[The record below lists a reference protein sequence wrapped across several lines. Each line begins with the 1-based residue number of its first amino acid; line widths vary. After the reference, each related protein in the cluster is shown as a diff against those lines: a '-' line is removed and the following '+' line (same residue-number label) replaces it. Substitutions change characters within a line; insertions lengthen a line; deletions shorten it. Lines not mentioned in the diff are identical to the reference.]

1 MMPEEVVE
9 MGLQEHD
16 VVVVTSF
23 SLLQALDIV
32 VKEMEDVV
40 VEMEVLEVEMVV
52 FVVEMVVSS
61 LERKMDLR

>member
-23 SLLQALDIV
+23 SLLQALDIG
-32 VKEMEDVV
+32 KNSEIWN
-40 VEMEVLEVEMVV
+40 L
-52 FVVEMVVSS
+52 
-61 LERKMDLR
+61 